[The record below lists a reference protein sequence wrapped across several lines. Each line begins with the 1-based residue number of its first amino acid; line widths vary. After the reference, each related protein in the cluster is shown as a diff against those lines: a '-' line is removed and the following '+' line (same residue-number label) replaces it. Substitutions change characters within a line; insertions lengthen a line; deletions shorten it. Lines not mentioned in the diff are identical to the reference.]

1 MAAMINVYF
10 SIAAFFQFEGRLS
23 LMSHDHHVLEQPGF
37 VQLWN
42 PELMVFTLL
51 LLVAYMQLVGPWR
64 HKFLNSEPARKNQK
78 LLFVTGLVIFYI
90 AKGSPLQYYG
100 HHYLFSAHML
110 QMALI
115 YFVVPPL
122 LLLGTPEWIFRKLFL
137 QSAFAKRIF
146 LFLTLPLVSIF
157 LFNML
162 FSFYHLPF
170 VFDAVMSNVI
180 FHTVFH
186 LILLFGAFI
195 MWWPLTNVLPEY
207 QRLPPLW
214 RIAYIFGSGLL
225 LTPVCVLVIFASQP
239 MYEMYLHAPQLFELL
254 PTLDDQQLGGV
265 IMKVVQEIAFITTI
279 TIIFFTWA
287 RTEREQ
293 DSSAP
298 PQITEAEL
306 K

>member
-1 MAAMINVYF
+1 
-10 SIAAFFQFEGRLS
+10 
-23 LMSHDHHVLEQPGF
+23 MSHDHHVLEQPGF

-42 PELMVFTLL
+42 PELMVLTL
-51 LLVAYMQLVGPWR
+51 LLVALYFLIVGPWR
-64 HKFLNSEPARKNQK
+64 HKFSQSEPAHKGQK
-78 LLFVTGLVIFYI
+78 MLFVTGLCIFYV
-90 AKGSPLQYYG
+90 AEGSPLHYYG

-110 QMALI
+110 QMAFI
-115 YFVVPPL
+115 YFVMPPL

-137 QSAFAKRIF
+137 QRVLAKKLF

-162 FSFYHLPF
+162 FSLYHLPV
-170 VFDAVMSNVI
+170 VFDAVMANVV

-186 LILLFGAFI
+186 IALLFGAFI
-195 MWWPLTNVLPEY
+195 MWWPLTNVLPEH
-207 QRLPPLW
+207 QRLKPLW

-239 MYEMYLHAPQLFELL
+239 MYTMYMHAPQLFDIL

-265 IMKVVQEIAFITTI
+265 IMKVVQEISFITTI
-279 TIIFFTWA
+279 TIIFFRWA
-287 RTEREQ
+287 RAEREK
-293 DSSAP
+293 DSTTSSLM
-298 PQITEAEL
+298 TEAEL